1 MHCTGR
7 MTTDAAVELMVC
19 GNDSE
24 IKKQR
29 INGIFCNCAILCHV
43 ESEKSRLDWRRDGM
57 GVWLETKHKARI
69 PYSVSTMKMS

>member
-24 IKKQR
+24 INKQR
-29 INGIFCNCAILCHV
+29 INGIFCNCAI
-43 ESEKSRLDWRRDGM
+43 RLDWRRDGM
-57 GVWLETKHKARI
+57 GVWLETKHKAKI
-69 PYSVSTMKMS
+69 PYIVSTMKMS